1 MTINIQG
8 VGVEL
13 TEAIKDYINKK
24 VSGLEKFIRN
34 KEGDILIDVEIGKTS
49 NKHKQGELFKTEI
62 NINFSGKKFYTIS
75 DKEDLYASIDD
86 AKEEIEY
93 QLVQSKDRGDT
104 LFRRG
109 ARSIKKMMKGLSKRN
124 PFTSKY

>member
-1 MTINIQG
+1 MKINIQG

-24 VSGLEKFIRN
+24 IGALEKFIRT
-34 KEGDILIDVEIGKTS
+34 EGGEIFMDVEIGKTS

-62 NINFSGKKFYTIS
+62 NLSFDGKKFYTIS

-86 AKEEIEY
+86 AKEEMEY
-93 QLVQSKDRGDT
+93 QLVQSKDREDT